1 MGSLVLTV
9 PPLRCNNIYTIY
21 NMNSL
26 HILFTLFTT
35 SVASQVRNVY
45 WNTTTASFSEEPK
58 TVLVNEGNLP
68 WEYDQVNIICPVYKP
83 GTSEGEQH
91 IIYSVEK
98 EEFDNCRVTSPRP
111 RIVAICNRPQT
122 FMYFTITFRSFTP
135 TPGGL
140 EFRPGQDY
148 YFISTSNKKDIHRR
162 VGGWCSSHNM
172 KMVFKMAENEV
183 IAENKES
190 TTTLPI
196 PTPAAF
202 WSKYWNAQVPSQNEN
217 YVYDKPSRHYQQT
230 KEDTYFRQY
239 NSDIHEYQNNY
250 LHGYEQRLL
259 DESVD
264 IRIVASAY
272 SSSSLVTESV
282 LLVLSTVLLL
292 CFSR

>member
-1 MGSLVLTV
+1 MSTILIIMVL
-9 PPLRCNNIYTIY
+9 LGL
-21 NMNSL
+21 SE
-26 HILFTLFTT
+26 
-35 SVASQVRNVY
+35 ASRVKDVY
-45 WNTTTASFSEEPK
+45 WDTAAARMREQPITLAVK
-58 TVLVNEGNLP
+58 
-68 WEYDQVNIICPVYKP
+68 EYDQVNIICPVLKP

-183 IAENKES
+183 VAENKES

>member
-1 MGSLVLTV
+1 MGSSVLTAGPPRCAERMFSFTILVLVGCISATK
-9 PPLRCNNIYTIY
+9 
-21 NMNSL
+21 
-26 HILFTLFTT
+26 
-35 SVASQVRNVY
+35 VRNVY
-45 WNTTTASFSEEPK
+45 WNTTTASFSEQPR
-58 TVLVNEGNLP
+58 TVIVNQGNLP

-83 GTSEGEQH
+83 GTSNGEQH

-140 EFRPGQDY
+140 EFRPGKEY
-148 YFISTSNKKDIHRR
+148 YFVSTSNNKDIHRR

-172 KMVFKMAENEV
+172 RMVFKVAENEDAV
-183 IAENKES
+183 NNREI
-190 TTTLPI
+190 TTNRPI

-202 WSKYWNAQVPSQNEN
+202 WSKYWNAKVPSQNEN

-230 KEDTYFRQY
+230 KEDTYFGQY

-250 LHGYEQRLL
+250 LHGYGQRLL

-272 SSSSLVTESV
+272 SSSSFVTKSF
-282 LLVLSTVLLL
+282 LLILSTMVLL